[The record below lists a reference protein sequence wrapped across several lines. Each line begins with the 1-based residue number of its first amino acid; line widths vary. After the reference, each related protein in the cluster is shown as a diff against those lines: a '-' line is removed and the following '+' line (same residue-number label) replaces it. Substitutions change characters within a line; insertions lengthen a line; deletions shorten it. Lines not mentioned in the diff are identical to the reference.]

1 MTGSA
6 ITQDFPSDCSPG
18 SDLSAAGTSIR
29 KMHAKDIWDVL
40 RLGFKDLRQS
50 RTDALTI
57 AIIYP
62 ISGAFF
68 AAVVVLQ
75 AFLPFVFPICAG
87 FALIGPMATVW
98 FSAVSR
104 QHERGDSPALS
115 VFTPSRLIAI
125 QRLCVTAI
133 MLFVIW
139 NVTAGII
146 YGLTLGSSNEAANA
160 PFFPR
165 VFTTHAGWALI
176 VAGCA
181 TGAVFAVLSL
191 AVFFISFP
199 LVLDREVTASQA
211 IAISVKAMLHNPIF
225 VLGWG
230 AVVVA
235 GLVLGAIPALL
246 GIVIVLPTLGHA
258 SWHLYRRI
266 VV

>member
-1 MTGSA
+1 MTASA
-6 ITQDFPSDCSPG
+6 VTPNFPQGTHSSP
-18 SDLSAAGTSIR
+18 AETSIR
-29 KMHAKDIWDVL
+29 RLGAKDIWEVL
-40 RLGFKDLRQS
+40 VLGFQDLRES

-57 AIIYP
+57 AVIYP
-62 ISGAFF
+62 ISGVFLAS
-68 AAVVVLQ
+68 VIVIH

-87 FALIGPMATVW
+87 FALIGPMATLW
-98 FSAVSR
+98 FAAVSR
-104 QHERGDSPALS
+104 QRERKESTALS
-115 VFTPSRLIAI
+115 VFTPSRLISI
-125 QRLCVTAI
+125 QRLCVIAI
-133 MLFVIW
+133 MLFVVW

-146 YGLTLGSSNEAANA
+146 YGLTLGSSDEAANA
-160 PFFPR
+160 PFFER
-165 VFTTHAGWALI
+165 VFHTQAGWTLI
-176 VAGCA
+176 AVGCT

-199 LVLDREVTASQA
+199 LVLDRQVTASQA

-235 GLVLGAIPALL
+235 GLLGGAIPALL
-246 GIVIVLPTLGHA
+246 GIVIALPTLGHA